1 MSSVKINNEVNEVT
15 IRRIIV
21 WITSLSNIKTQ
32 VKHPCINSC
41 KLWRNK
47 NSKWVRNTHQSIFC
61 LCTLRPWS
69 LLFDERVPQNLP
81 SWESTYSYQGTSEDH
96 VHFPQLRY
104 VFVPWS
110 VSPKLLVKVQESNP
124 SRGSKRFPTDQTT
137 RRRDDGIDCSRSM
150 KRSLGNGRYWA
161 TYFHLVFGAC
171 NVPVLAMIFS
181 SQSHSY
187 QPSLIFRI

>member
-32 VKHPCINSC
+32 VKHQCINSC

-81 SWESTYSYQGTSEDH
+81 SWESTYSLPR
-96 VHFPQLRY
+96 HFWRSCS
-104 VFVPWS
+104 F
-110 VSPKLLVKVQESNP
+110 SPAKIC
-124 SRGSKRFPTDQTT
+124 F
-137 RRRDDGIDCSRSM
+137 
-150 KRSLGNGRYWA
+150 RSLKCITKTSCQSPRIQSFTWLQTFSNGPDDASPGWWYWLQQVNE
-161 TYFHLVFGAC
+161 TFLGK
-171 NVPVLAMIFS
+171 
-181 SQSHSY
+181 
-187 QPSLIFRI
+187 R